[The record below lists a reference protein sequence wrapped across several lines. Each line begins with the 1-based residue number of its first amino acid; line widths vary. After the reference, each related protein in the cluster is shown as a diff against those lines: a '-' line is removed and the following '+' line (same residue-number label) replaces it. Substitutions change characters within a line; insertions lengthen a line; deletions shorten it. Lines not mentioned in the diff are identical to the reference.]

1 LAAFA
6 ASGIAEAGPL
16 GFDRTGE
23 EPSAAA
29 TAASVE
35 DLGENEDETTGF
47 VFAPVLPSYF
57 RGSDAKR
64 GGYDELSEL
73 SSGAGAPFDVAIAP
87 RAAPGRYILHKRA
100 PGGMIPFHKRY
111 IVHKRG
117 GAQIPFHKRIP
128 IHKRAPNKR
137 IPIHK
142 KWNNMNNFHGD
153 TFSGGFGDFSTAKR
167 KRMGDDFHGGDTFS
181 QGFGD
186 FATVKKRMINS
197 FHGDTFSDG
206 FGEFSTF

>member
-1 LAAFA
+1 M
-6 ASGIAEAGPL
+6 G
-16 GFDRTGE
+16 
-23 EPSAAA
+23 
-29 TAASVE
+29 
-35 DLGENEDETTGF
+35 
-47 VFAPVLPSYF
+47 

-73 SSGAGAPFDVAIAP
+73 SSGAGAPFDVAP

-100 PGGMIPFHKRY
+100 PGGM
-111 IVHKRG
+111 
-117 GAQIPFHKRIP
+117 IPFHKRIP

-153 TFSGGFGDFSTAKR
+153 TFSGGFGDFST
-167 KRMGDDFHGGDTFS
+167 
-181 QGFGD
+181 
-186 FATVKKRMINS
+186 VKKRMINS

>member
-1 LAAFA
+1 M
-6 ASGIAEAGPL
+6 G
-16 GFDRTGE
+16 
-23 EPSAAA
+23 
-29 TAASVE
+29 
-35 DLGENEDETTGF
+35 
-47 VFAPVLPSYF
+47 

-73 SSGAGAPFDVAIAP
+73 SSGAGAPFDIAP

-100 PGGMIPFHKRY
+100 PGGMISFHKRY
-111 IVHKRG
+111 IMHKRG

-153 TFSGGFGDFSTAKR
+153 TFSGGFGDFST
-167 KRMGDDFHGGDTFS
+167 
-181 QGFGD
+181 
-186 FATVKKRMINS
+186 VKKRMINS